1 MAENEAKLA
10 CGSTA
15 HEGLLVFSL
24 IDRGEV
30 EAGSACII
38 APGAKGKWVPVKV
51 GDLQKFFA
59 PLELSTREPPKY
71 QRATEQVDGNIG
83 LSLEASDAG
92 TFTLKSIEPN
102 SPFQPHIPLGSK
114 IVQINKR
121 KPEPRALNRIH
132 GQCMIL
138 FVSSGKRIEE
148 VEREQIVLPPEAQIV
163 EAKVKGNLGMTLQM
177 DPLQG
182 CVVTRIL
189 DTSPFYYLVPLGSE
203 ILMINDQRPDVC
215 AANVLKGD
223 VKIAF
228 KPRVQRKSAVGL
240 PPPPKGRRKGP
251 APPPPAYAEVVALP
265 AELKPKPKP
274 PPKTW
279 SNDTLKE
286 LFNAAKHGDVDSLKD
301 FIDQGA
307 PIDCTP
313 FGSQTP
319 LYIAAFY
326 GKLDCLKFLINNGAN
341 FNMTE
346 KDGFTPSHAA
356 ASEGHLECLRYL
368 HGVGADLNFK
378 TNGGQTCKKLAMRT
392 KRADILLF
400 LETIDKKQSI
410 YEDVSLDPTQY
421 WQQFNP
427 ENNFL
432 EHENIRE
439 MVKDLLF
446 HFQYELTQQ
455 TIDDRIA
462 EFLMYLDVEGVGKVH
477 NATFRD
483 SFAAYVSMCWVV
495 NPAVASKNVVAP
507 PPMGRPSSTDEL
519 AMALQLSMESAE
531 AEKKRK
537 VVSDDGW
544 GDFQGWDPEETKT
557 ALPSK
562 PPDLNRDMSFT
573 VGTYRFVE
581 NSYVREAAA
590 TASKVVRNIDKGDVV
605 KITTVKPVDG
615 RIRGELASG
624 GYVTLFNITNGKK
637 YVTKLE
643 QPPSPVVQE
652 PVVHKKQSAQ
662 SAGGMSSM
670 EYQGLIQALYS
681 TIDDKEREI
690 ARLKAELAKIDSDLQ
705 STTQGLTKAT
715 QQLEDRT
722 DCVICQDDKK
732 DHVII
737 PCMHLCICGVCAR
750 ESGIKECPLCM
761 KPFTSIKRVYM

>member
-1 MAENEAKLA
+1 MAEKEATLA
-10 CGSTA
+10 CGTTA
-15 HEGLLVFSL
+15 HENLLVFSL

-51 GDLQKFFA
+51 GDLQKFFG
-59 PLELSTREPPKY
+59 PLELSTREPPNY
-71 QRATEQVDGNIG
+71 ERVTQQVDGNIG
-83 LSLEASDAG
+83 LTLESTDAG
-92 TFTLKSIEPN
+92 IFTLKSIEPN

-114 IVQINKR
+114 IIQINKR

-138 FVSSGKRIEE
+138 FISSGKPI
-148 VEREQIVLPPEAQIV
+148 EREEIALPPEAVIV

-228 KPRVQRKSAVGL
+228 KPRPQKKSAVGL
-240 PPPPKGRRKGP
+240 PPPPKGRRKGA
-251 APPPPAYAEVVALP
+251 APPPPTYEEVVALP
-265 AELKPKPKP
+265 PGVKPKPKP
-274 PPKTW
+274 HPKTW
-279 SNDTLKE
+279 SNDVLKE
-286 LFNAAKHGDVDSLKD
+286 LFNAAKHGDVDSLRG
-301 FIDQGA
+301 FIEQGA

-326 GKLDCLKFLINNGAN
+326 GKLECLKFLIDNGAN

-400 LETIDKKQSI
+400 LETIDKKQSA
-410 YEDVSLDPTQY
+410 YEAVSLDPTQY
-421 WQQFNP
+421 WQHFQNQS
-427 ENNFL
+427 ENSFL

-455 TIDDRIA
+455 AIDERIA

-495 NPAVASKNVVAP
+495 NPGVASKNVVAP
-507 PPMGRPSSTDEL
+507 PPLDRPISTDEL

-537 VVSDDGW
+537 VVSDNGW
-544 GDFQGWDPEETKT
+544 SDFQGWDPEETKT

-590 TASKVVRNIDKGDVV
+590 TTSKVVRDIDKGDVV
-605 KITTVKPVDG
+605 KIKSVKPVDG
-615 RIRGELASG
+615 RLRGELASG
-624 GYVTLFNITNGKK
+624 GFVTLFNITNRKK

-643 QPPSPVVQE
+643 EPSSPAVQA
-652 PVVHKKQSAQ
+652 PAVDMKQSAEPT
-662 SAGGMSSM
+662 GGMSSM
-670 EYQGLIQALYS
+670 EYQGMIQALYA

-690 ARLKAELAKIDSDLQ
+690 ARLKAQLAKVGADLQ
-705 STTQGLTKAT
+705 STTRGLTKAT

-737 PCMHLCICGVCAR
+737 PCMHLCICGGCAR